1 MYDVNNFSWQ
11 FRNFAKKLFD
21 TIRQPPS
28 WGGNITAPNKIEV
41 IDMARDK
48 LTIKQEKFAQG
59 LFSGLS
65 QREAY
70 KQAYNCERWT
80 DNAIDVAACK
90 LSNSAKVMLRIKE
103 LQEKLCNRNMVT
115 VERVLQEYAKLGFF
129 DPRKLFNDNGSPKD
143 ITELD
148 DDTAAALAGL
158 DVQEVY
164 EGTGDDRKFVGYT
177 KKYKLVDKKGALD
190 SMGKFLGMFT
200 DKMEITGKDGGP
212 IETVDLS
219 GMDTDTLKKL
229 AEKL

>member
-1 MYDVNNFSWQ
+1 V
-11 FRNFAKKLFD
+11 RTLA
-21 TIRQPPS
+21 
-28 WGGNITAPNKIEV
+28 
-41 IDMARDK
+41 DK

-70 KQAYNCERWT
+70 KQAYNCKRWT

-129 DPRKLFNDNGSPKD
+129 DPRKLFKDNGTPKD

-177 KKYKLVDKKGALD
+177 KKYKLADKKGALD
-190 SMGKFLGMFT
+190 SMGKFLGMF
-200 DKMEITGKDGGP
+200 KDQ
-212 IETVDLS
+212 IEHS
-219 GMDTDTLKKL
+219 GSVVVFSG
-229 AEKL
+229 EKELED